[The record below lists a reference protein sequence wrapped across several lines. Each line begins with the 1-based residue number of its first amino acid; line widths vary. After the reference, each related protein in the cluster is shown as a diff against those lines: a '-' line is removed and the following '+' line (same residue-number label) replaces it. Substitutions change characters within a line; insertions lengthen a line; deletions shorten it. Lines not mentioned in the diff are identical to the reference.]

1 MKKLFW
7 FFIISVLVLVVS
19 LVFTNWQTIWKTI
32 INFPLD
38 LIVAYL
44 FGAVCMFIA
53 GLLSGDKVFRKK
65 QKQKQSQKQN

>member
-7 FFIISVLVLVVS
+7 FFSISVLVLVAS

-32 INFPLD
+32 ITFPLD

-44 FGAVCMFIA
+44 FGAACMFIA

-65 QKQKQSQKQN
+65 QNQKQHQKQD